1 MQKQPKTEQE
11 TTPEEQSGGILL
23 WLLLGVLLVMLIG
36 GGTALATYLGLVT
49 PGDIANKARQ
59 IPAVV
64 MKYIAPKDTTKSTQ
78 PIEEESELQ
87 TQPGAQ
93 TQPAQGLTP
102 AAPAQSGS
110 KQEPNL
116 QPGKLEA
123 AGNKTAAA
131 KPPSPEE
138 AKNISRLARLYANM
152 KPEEAAPI
160 LKELDDDLIVSIL
173 RKMEDEQAAKI
184 LAALDAERAAN
195 LTRLYAGQK
204 PVPAAPVTP
213 APATSPGSAKYNG
226 AFR

>member
-1 MQKQPKTEQE
+1 MQKQPKTEQK
-11 TTPEEQSGGILL
+11 TAPEERSGGILL

-36 GGTALATYLGLVT
+36 GGTALATYLGLVS

-59 IPAVV
+59 IPTVV
-64 MKYIAPKDTTKSTQ
+64 MKYFAPKDTTKSTQ
-78 PIEEESELQ
+78 PVDEEPEL
-87 TQPGAQ
+87 Q

-102 AAPAQSGS
+102 TAPAQSAP
-110 KQEPNL
+110 KQEL
-116 QPGKLEA
+116 GVQPGKLEA

-131 KPPSPEE
+131 KPLSPEE

-184 LAALDAERAAN
+184 LAALEAERAAS

-204 PVPAAPVTP
+204 PVPAAPVAAPVTP
-213 APATSPGSAKYNG
+213 APAASPGSAKYNG
-226 AFR
+226 ASR